1 MKTSIFTSIRAKI
14 ISLMLLGI
22 AGMVVITA
30 TNTIFDLKKNQ
41 NIEVGRSSQMI
52 AQTILQSMM
61 LEEQFI
67 ASSDTTK
74 LASIKTLQKEMQAT
88 LNSIKSTTDNCE
100 ILEVIEQISSLTSTH
115 AETFNKTSENLT
127 LLNKTRL
134 NFKKTDDAIIAE
146 LNKIMQEID
155 EKETMMLMEAE
166 YISTEEK
173 LVRAKM
179 KDFIAFDSGKTV
191 NLLNLFIF
199 GETKSYLLQIQDF
212 TSQLSKMFEDT
223 ESLLSLANSE
233 ELNQAWKKITN
244 LINTNK
250 TQESLLYKIW
260 TSKQELLKNLAANGD
275 KIQIAASQ
283 IVNLTKNSIEKSNK
297 TSRLTGIIISL
308 VGLAAMLLIGLM
320 VIGAIV
326 KPIRNT
332 VNMLKD
338 IAEGEGDLTS
348 RLEINSRDEIGEL
361 ANWFNQFIGKVQK
374 IITEVAD
381 QVNLLNNS
389 ATNLSDISTGMSAG
403 AEQMSSKASNVATAA
418 EEMSSNTGNIA
429 VTAGQATENVN
440 LTATAIQ
447 EMTSVINDIADNT
460 AKARSITIDSVAQTT
475 SANQQVNELGGAA
488 QEIGKVIETITSISS
503 QVNLLALNATIE
515 AARAGEAG
523 KGFAVVANEI
533 KELAQQTADA
543 AGEIQERVEGIQRS
557 TKGTVVEI
565 ETVTVKV
572 NEVNEIV
579 SNIAAAIEEQSAAT
593 REIADN
599 IVGVSENLNEVNN
612 NITQS
617 STVAA
622 DIASE
627 ITEVTSATQELTDN
641 SSQVSR
647 QSTELSNLA
656 DQLEKIVKQ
665 FKIN

>member
-1 MKTSIFTSIRAKI
+1 MQTTLDVIKNTS
-14 ISLMLLGI
+14 
-22 AGMVVITA
+22 
-30 TNTIFDLKKNQ
+30 
-41 NIEVGRSSQMI
+41 
-52 AQTILQSMM
+52 
-61 LEEQFI
+61 
-67 ASSDTTK
+67 
-74 LASIKTLQKEMQAT
+74 
-88 LNSIKSTTDNCE
+88 DNPE
-100 ILEVIEQISSLTSTH
+100 ILKEIEEITSLANKHADIFGDTSRTL
-115 AETFNKTSENLT
+115 A

-134 NFKKTDDAIIAE
+134 NFKETNDAIIAS
-146 LNKIMQEID
+146 LNNVMHKID

-179 KDFIAFDSGKTV
+179 KDFIAFDGSKTV

-199 GETKSYLLQIQDF
+199 SDTKSYLQQTQSL
-212 TSQLSKMFEDT
+212 TTQLAKMVEDT
-223 ESLLSLANSE
+223 ESLLGLANSE
-233 ELNQAWKKITN
+233 ELSQAWKKITN
-244 LINTNK
+244 LIKTNK
-250 TQESLLYKIW
+250 TQESLLYKTW
-260 TSKQELLKNLAANGD
+260 NTKQELLKTLAVNGD
-275 KIQIAASQ
+275 EIQTAASR
-283 IVNLTKNSIEKSNK
+283 IVNLTKGSIEKSNK

-308 VGLAAMLLIGLM
+308 VGLAAMLIIGLL
-320 VIGAIV
+320 VISAIV
-326 KPIRNT
+326 KPIRST

-361 ANWFNQFIGKVQK
+361 ANWFNQFIGKVQT
-374 IITEVAD
+374 IITEVSD
-381 QVNLLNNS
+381 QVSLLNNS
-389 ATNLSDISTGMSAG
+389 ATNLSEISNGLSAG
-403 AEQMSSKASNVATAA
+403 AEQMSSKASNVAAAA

-429 VTAGQATENVN
+429 TTTGQATENVN

-447 EMTSVINDIADNT
+447 EMTSVINEIADNT
-460 AKARSITIDSVAQTT
+460 AKARTITIESVAQTS

-543 AGEIQERVEGIQRS
+543 AGEIQERVEGIQKS
-557 TKGTVVEI
+557 TKGTVLEI

-599 IVGVSENLNEVNN
+599 IVGVSQNLNEVNN

-627 ITEVTSATQELTDN
+627 IAEVTSATQELTDN
-641 SSQVSR
+641 SSHVNR
-647 QSTELSNLA
+647 QSTELSSLA

-665 FKIN
+665 FKI